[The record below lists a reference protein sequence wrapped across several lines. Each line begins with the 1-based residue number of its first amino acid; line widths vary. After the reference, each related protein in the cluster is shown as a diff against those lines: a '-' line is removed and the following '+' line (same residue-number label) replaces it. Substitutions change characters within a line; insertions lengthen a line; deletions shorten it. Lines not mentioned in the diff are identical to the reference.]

1 MITEKRGC
9 HSNCPV
15 RGLIHRVRHSEA
27 ARHMRNARKEVLL
40 AVKSVVEAGIERLE
54 ATDKEVHEGPA
65 RKVDIG

>member
-1 MITEKRGC
+1 MITEKRTCRGDC
-9 HSNCPV
+9 RV

-27 ARHMRNARKEVLL
+27 ARHMRNARKEMLL

-54 ATDKEVHEGPA
+54 AKDKEVHEGPA